1 MPHED
6 RWNNR
11 DSQEVLG
18 RQPWTG
24 QTILWKK
31 TVEKGKKEAI
41 NERFLQN
48 QRLGSQGGYLTFFY
62 EERMEVEEAA
72 FPISIITWKSYK
84 VKRCTVNTLSGECQ
98 AMIQGVG
105 SPHWIRALLEETK
118 GTKLNLQHWEEQ
130 VEATPFIAITDSKS
144 LYDTVSKCRNTAS
157 HINDKRT
164 AIDVT
169 ILP

>member
-1 MPHED
+1 
-6 RWNNR
+6 
-11 DSQEVLG
+11 
-18 RQPWTG
+18 
-24 QTILWKK
+24 
-31 TVEKGKKEAI
+31 
-41 NERFLQN
+41 
-48 QRLGSQGGYLTFFY
+48 
-62 EERMEVEEAA
+62 MEVEEAA

-98 AMIQGVG
+98 AMI
-105 SPHWIRALLEETK
+105 RALLEETK
-118 GTKLNLQHWEEQ
+118 GTKLNLEHWEEQ